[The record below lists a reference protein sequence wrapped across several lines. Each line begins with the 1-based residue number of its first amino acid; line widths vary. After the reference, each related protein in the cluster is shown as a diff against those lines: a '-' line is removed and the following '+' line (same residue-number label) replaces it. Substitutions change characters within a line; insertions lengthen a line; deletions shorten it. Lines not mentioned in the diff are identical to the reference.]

1 MHDISPHIDQSQY
14 GNMKGSGTEHMIV
27 SMMDKI
33 LQILD
38 KNSNKSAVIA
48 SLVDWSSQRIR
59 PSGSNTSHT
68 EIYQTGCQAIPS
80 ANSCQLPD

>member
-33 LQILD
+33 LQLLD

-48 SLVDWSSQRIR
+48 SLVDWSSAFDRQDPTLAIQKFIKLGVR
-59 PSGSNTSHT
+59 P
-68 EIYQTGCQAIPS
+68 IS
-80 ANSCQLPD
+80 ANSC